1 MKSDDLEFVFYQIS
15 IKTDGMLIIN
25 VVLKK
30 GGVDF

>member
-1 MKSDDLEFVFYQIS
+1 MKSDILGFVIVLIR
-15 IKTDGMLIIN
+15 IKTDGLFIIN